1 MPVATNQRRIRNY
14 SATWISCVSSFNTRD
29 NKMSAAALLNN
40 STCTKRPSRF
50 HLGRYGLTDS
60 EACILGWSVRFLW
73 NPKFVS
79 FSIFF
84 FIYPGT
90 IKSSLKFHIQETY
103 YYWDRL
109 WISMSTECQ
118 KPLVCVEMKLPRWV
132 IDTKKFLKITN
143 TAVSRL
149 MAALKTA
156 SWAAGVRKVLDGQLP
171 RSLI

>member
-79 FSIFF
+79 FSFF
-84 FIYPGT
+84 FFHISRHHKVVTKISYPGNLLLLRPALN
-90 IKSSLKFHIQETY
+90 INEYWVSETF
-103 YYWDRL
+103 
-109 WISMSTECQ
+109 S
-118 KPLVCVEMKLPRWV
+118 VRWNETSEV
-132 IDTKKFLKITN
+132 GYRYKKIFKN
-143 TAVSRL
+143 YEYR
-149 MAALKTA
+149 
-156 SWAAGVRKVLDGQLP
+156 R
-171 RSLI
+171 